1 MSRSFLVD
9 SLISD
14 KPAPVKKSFPYV
26 GPFTQLPVTPP
37 GAAALPYS
45 ACYVGNYLFSLGL
58 QQQQQQQQQL
68 LQQHP
73 PSVFPHAALPHTP
86 TNQPIVPF
94 WQADLKPELSPKLY
108 QPTDVSPPKLSPKE
122 DYYRKLYRCEKT
134 PERYAPYLA
143 VRPVESLTSGS
154 NVAAGAAGAS
164 ASTPPTIPSASP
176 SPTRSTD
183 LSQTYTID
191 DELSSKR
198 IRTAFTSTQLLE
210 LEREFAGNMYL
221 TRLRRIEIATRL
233 RLSEKQV
240 KIWFQNRRVKRKK
253 GDAPFGAELTGGVSS
268 PVGSRNSPK
277 EQQQLHGQHC
287 CCRGSHCG
295 GGGGSDSEDLPQRSA
310 EDRTHSPVGSQQQQ
324 EKAWDFS
331 KAYPSH

>member
-14 KPAPVKKSFPYV
+14 KPTPVKKSFPYA

-37 GAAALPYS
+37 GATLPYS
-45 ACYVGNYLFSLGL
+45 ACYVGSYLFSLGL
-58 QQQQQQQQQL
+58 QQQQQQQQH
-68 LQQHP
+68 QQHL
-73 PSVFPHAALPHTP
+73 FQPHPQQSLFAHTPTLPQTP
-86 TNQPIVPF
+86 TNQPVVPF
-94 WQADLKPELSPKLY
+94 WQSDAKLELSPKLY

-134 PERYAPYLA
+134 PERFSPYTVS
-143 VRPVESLTSGS
+143 VRPTETLS
-154 NVAAGAAGAS
+154 
-164 ASTPPTIPSASP
+164 STVTPTVPSASP
-176 SPTRSTD
+176 SPTRSND
-183 LSQTYTID
+183 LAQTYTID

-253 GDAPFGAELTGGVSS
+253 GDAPFGAELTGVSGTAS
-268 PVGSRNSPK
+268 GGPISPK
-277 EQQQLHGQHC
+277 EHQHGQHC
-287 CCRGSHCG
+287 CCRGSQCG
-295 GGGGSDSEDLPQRSA
+295 GGNSDCEELPQRTS
-310 EDRTHSPVGSQQQQ
+310 EERTVSPVGSHQQQQQQ

-331 KAYPSH
+331 KAFQH

>member
-26 GPFTQLPVTPP
+26 GPFTQLP
-37 GAAALPYS
+37 
-45 ACYVGNYLFSLGL
+45 
-58 QQQQQQQQQL
+58 
-68 LQQHP
+68 
-73 PSVFPHAALPHTP
+73 
-86 TNQPIVPF
+86 
-94 WQADLKPELSPKLY
+94 PELSPKLY

-154 NVAAGAAGAS
+154 NVVAGAAAGAS

-183 LSQTYTID
+183 LSQTYAID

-240 KIWFQNRRVKRKK
+240 KIWFQNPAR
-253 GDAPFGAELTGGVSS
+253 
-268 PVGSRNSPK
+268 
-277 EQQQLHGQHC
+277 
-287 CCRGSHCG
+287 
-295 GGGGSDSEDLPQRSA
+295 
-310 EDRTHSPVGSQQQQ
+310 
-324 EKAWDFS
+324 
-331 KAYPSH
+331 

>member
-14 KPAPVKKSFPYV
+14 KPAPVKKSFPYA
-26 GPFTQLPVTPP
+26 GAFTQLPVTPP
-37 GAAALPYS
+37 GTALPYS
-45 ACYVGNYLFSLGL
+45 ACYVGSYLFSLGL
-58 QQQQQQQQQL
+58 QQQQQQQQHQQL

-73 PSVFPHAALPHTP
+73 QQTSLFPHTSLPHTP
-86 TNQPIVPF
+86 TNQPVIPF
-94 WQADLKPELSPKLY
+94 WQSDTKLQLSPKLY

-134 PERYAPYLA
+134 PERYAPYA
-143 VRPVESLTSGS
+143 TVTRATESST
-154 NVAAGAAGAS
+154 GAS
-164 ASTPPTIPSASP
+164 VSVAPGTPTVPSGTP
-176 SPTRSTD
+176 SPTRSND
-183 LSQTYTID
+183 LSQTYAID

-253 GDAPFGAELTGGVSS
+253 GDAPFGAELAVAPTSGGLA
-268 PVGSRNSPK
+268 SPK
-277 EQQQLHGQHC
+277 EHQHGQHC
-287 CCRGSHCG
+287 CCRGSQCG
-295 GGGGSDSEDLPQRSA
+295 GAGSDSEDLPQQPA
-310 EDRTHSPVGSQQQQ
+310 DDRTVSPSAASRQQD
-324 EKAWDFS
+324 KAWDFS
-331 KAYPSH
+331 KAYHH

>member
-14 KPAPVKKSFPYV
+14 KPAPVKKTFPYA

-37 GAAALPYS
+37 GATLPYS
-45 ACYVGNYLFSLGL
+45 ACYVGSYLFSLGL
-58 QQQQQQQQQL
+58 QQQQQQQQHQQHL
-68 LQQHP
+68 LQHHP
-73 PSVFPHAALPHTP
+73 QQSLFPHTTTLPHTP
-86 TNQPIVPF
+86 TNQPVVPF
-94 WQADLKPELSPKLY
+94 WQSDAKLELSPKLY

-134 PERYAPYLA
+134 PERFTPYTVTA
-143 VRPVESLTSGS
+143 RPTETLS
-154 NVAAGAAGAS
+154 
-164 ASTPPTIPSASP
+164 STVTPTVPSASP
-176 SPTRSTD
+176 SPTRSND
-183 LSQTYTID
+183 LSQTYAID

-253 GDAPFGAELTGGVSS
+253 GDTPFGAELTGVS
-268 PVGSRNSPK
+268 PAPGDRHSPK
-277 EQQQLHGQHC
+277 EHQHGQHC
-287 CCRGSHCG
+287 CCRGSQCG
-295 GGGGSDSEDLPQRSA
+295 GASSDCEDLPQRTS
-310 EDRTHSPVGSQQQQ
+310 EERTVSPVGSQ

-331 KAYPSH
+331 KAFQH

>member
-14 KPAPVKKSFPYV
+14 KPAPVVKKSFPYA

-37 GAAALPYS
+37 GATLPYS
-45 ACYVGNYLFSLGL
+45 ACYVGSYLFSLGL
-58 QQQQQQQQQL
+58 QQQQQQQQQ
-68 LQQHP
+68 QQHMLQHHPQHSLFP
-73 PSVFPHAALPHTP
+73 PSTALPHTP

-94 WQADLKPELSPKLY
+94 WQSDAKLELSPKLY

-134 PERYAPYLA
+134 PERYAPYT
-143 VRPVESLTSGS
+143 VTGRPATEPQPSSASVS
-154 NVAAGAAGAS
+154 AGA
-164 ASTPPTIPSASP
+164 PTIPSGSP
-176 SPTRSTD
+176 SPTRSSD

-253 GDAPFGAELTGGVSS
+253 GDAPFGAELGAVASTSGG
-268 PVGSRNSPK
+268 RHSPK
-277 EQQQLHGQHC
+277 EHQHGQHC
-287 CCRGSHCG
+287 CCRGTHC
-295 GGGGSDSEDLPQRSA
+295 GGGSDSEDLLLRAS
-310 EDRTHSPVGSQQQQ
+310 EERTTGSPVGSQQQQQQQQ

-331 KAYPSH
+331 KAYQH